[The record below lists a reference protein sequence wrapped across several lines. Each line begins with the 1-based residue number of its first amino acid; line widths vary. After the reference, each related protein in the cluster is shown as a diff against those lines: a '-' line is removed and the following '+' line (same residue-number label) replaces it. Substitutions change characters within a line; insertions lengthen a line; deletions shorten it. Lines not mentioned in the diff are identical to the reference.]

1 MSKEWGREKGDYYL
15 LKEHMFDIMLSKESI
30 SKRNMLENCRRV
42 WVMQGGK
49 ILKKLL
55 DELLT
60 HVKILGL
67 KHRTI
72 FVRLRKWLKWVVE
85 RIETKLE
92 PIAKVTK
99 KRIIFNSPEFEG
111 IRT

>member
-1 MSKEWGREKGDYYL
+1 L
-15 LKEHMFDIMLSKESI
+15 LKEQMFDIILSKESV
-30 SKRNMLENCRRV
+30 SSRNMLENCSRV
-42 WVMQGGK
+42 WDMQGGK

-72 FVRLRKWLKWVVE
+72 FVWLRKWLNRIVV

-92 PIAKVTK
+92 PIAKITK
-99 KRIIFNSPEFEG
+99 KRINSNSPEFEG
-111 IRT
+111 IRI